1 MFDIKDVKQI
11 TCNAGEQTLFEMQ
24 LKRSQFLVKNFTGD
38 TITVKL
44 GDNETVS
51 IIGAE
56 SWERVFNNIDNR
68 QSKTAEAT
76 NKVYVTATQQGLVE
90 VASIDF

>member
-1 MFDIKDVKQI
+1 MKDVKQI
-11 TCNAGEQTLFEMQ
+11 ACNAGEQTLFKMK

-38 TITVKL
+38 TISVKL
-44 GDNETVS
+44 GNNDTVS

-56 SWERVFNNIDNR
+56 SWERVFNNINDKESGTP
-68 QSKTAEAT
+68 QAT
-76 NKVYVTATQQGLVE
+76 DEVYITATQQGLVE